1 MIVYEVICRSDV
13 VFVNYNSNPVDAKSY
28 DTDRLRKEF
37 LTEGLFEAEAVKMV
51 YSHIDRVVAIGACPQ
66 KETIKLD
73 EHVDKKAFG
82 TDFFLQ
88 RREMG
93 IVNLGGKTEVRTST
107 NTYILEYLDALY
119 LGMGE
124 QGVEFTLLD
133 NKQGSALYCLSAPA
147 HKTYPSLLITQERAR
162 KVELGS
168 AKNANVRTINQY
180 LHPDVLATC
189 QLSMGVTHL
198 QPGSV
203 WNTMPAHT
211 HERRMEAYLYF
222 NVKPSQAVF
231 HFMGEPNETRHII
244 VRDKQLVLSPSW
256 SIHSGCGT
264 ENYSF
269 IWGMLGENQT
279 FDDMDF
285 IPMDSLA

>member
-1 MIVYEVICRSDV
+1 MLI
-13 VFVNYNSNPVDAKSY
+13 NYNSNPVDAKSY
-28 DTDRLRKEF
+28 DTERLRNEF
-37 LTEGLFEAEAVKMV
+37 LTEGLFEAGTVKMV
-51 YSHIDRVVAIGACPQ
+51 YSHIDRVVAIGVCPE

-93 IVNLGGKTEVRTST
+93 IVNLGGKAEVRTST
-107 NTYILEYLDALY
+107 GTYVLEYLDALY

-124 QGVEFTLLD
+124 QGVEFSLLGSE
-133 NKQGSALYCLSAPA
+133 QASALYCLSAPA
-147 HKTYPSLLITQERAR
+147 HKTYPSLFIPQGDAR
-162 KVELGS
+162 KVDLGS
-168 AKNANVRTINQY
+168 VNNANVRTINQY
-180 LHPDVLATC
+180 LHPDVLPTC

-222 NVKPSQAVF
+222 NVKPSQLVF

-269 IWGMLGENQT
+269 VWGMLGENQT